1 MRDRNQEKHENMKKK
16 NKGKILRARKPL
28 FANHYIECINDIR
41 CPLIE
46 G

>member
-1 MRDRNQEKHENMKKK
+1 MRDQNQEQHENMKKK
-16 NKGKILRARKPL
+16 NKGNILRTRKPL

>member
-1 MRDRNQEKHENMKKK
+1 MK
-16 NKGKILRARKPL
+16 NKNEGKTLHVRKPL
-28 FANHYIECINDIR
+28 FANHYIECVNDNR